1 MKTVRQNNKK
11 LTIRRNDMV
20 IVIAGKDKGKTGRV
34 ITVDSK
40 KERLLIEGVNI
51 VQRHTKPNAKNQQ
64 GGIVKNESPIHYSN
78 VQLLNPSLNRGVRVR
93 IKITEAGVKNRICVK
108 TGEILG

>member
-1 MKTVRQNNKK
+1 MKNSRNKKKK

-20 IVIAGKDKGKTGRV
+20 MVISGKEKGQTGRV

-40 KERLLIEGVNI
+40 KERLLIEGINI
-51 VQRHTKPNAKNQQ
+51 VQKHTKPNAKNQQ

-78 VQLLNPSLNRGVRVR
+78 VQLLNPSLNRGVRVK
-93 IKITEAGVKNRICVK
+93 IKVTDAGVKNRICVK